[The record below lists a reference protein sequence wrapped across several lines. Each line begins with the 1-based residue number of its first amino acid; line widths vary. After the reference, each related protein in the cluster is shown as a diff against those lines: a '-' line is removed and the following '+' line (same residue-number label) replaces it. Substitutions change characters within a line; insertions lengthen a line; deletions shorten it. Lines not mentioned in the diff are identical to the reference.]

1 MRIGMLE
8 DDLSQIE
15 LISLWAEASGDDLES
30 YTTGKDFR
38 EAVVKNEYDLLII
51 DWQLPD
57 TSGIKE
63 LDWLRL
69 EKNRHYPSSS

>member
-30 YTTGKDFR
+30 YTTGKSFR
-38 EAVVKNEYDLLII
+38 EALEANEYD
-51 DWQLPD
+51 
-57 TSGIKE
+57 
-63 LDWLRL
+63 R
-69 EKNRHYPSSS
+69 